1 MSETKQTPNQAQQS
15 PAPAKQTQAT
25 PQQGNVFE
33 QPQAPQPQT
42 TAVTTKINYG
52 VDNLKKSLDRPATI
66 ESFKKMLGANGAN
79 RFISALISIVG
90 NSDELKKA
98 DTKSIILA
106 AGQSAALN
114 LPINPSL
121 GLASVIAYWDKK
133 KGPIDPKTGK
143 PTGQHVAQFQIQRNG
158 LMELAQ
164 RSGKIAKL
172 VNEVVYEGELKS
184 YNRFT
189 DEYDFSGQRV
199 SDKVIGFMAY
209 AKTTTGFEKTVY
221 MTREEVAKH
230 GQRYSKTY
238 TKEYGMWKTNFEA
251 MALKT
256 VLKKLITKYLP
267 KTEELA
273 LAIESDQASFT
284 QGEIGNATPE
294 YIDNAQTQ
302 EPIVVEAIEVDNV
315 EVEEV

>member
-1 MSETKQTPNQAQQS
+1 MSETKQTPNQAQQPQS
-15 PAPAKQTQAT
+15 PSVAQPQAT

-33 QPQAPQPQT
+33 QPTQAPQT
-42 TAVTTKINYG
+42 TAVAPKINYG

-121 GLASVIAYWDKK
+121 GLASVIAYYDRKK
-133 KGPIDPKTGK
+133 
-143 PTGQHVAQFQIQRNG
+143 GQHVAQFQIQRNG

-184 YNRFT
+184 FNRFT

-209 AKTTTGFEKTVY
+209 AKLTNGFEKTIY

-238 TKEYGMWKTNFEA
+238 TNEHGMWKTNFEA

-256 VLKKLITKYLP
+256 VLKKLITKFLP
-267 KTEELA
+267 KTEELT

-294 YIDNAQTQ
+294 YIDNAQTK
-302 EPIVVEAIEVDNV
+302 EPIEVEAIEVDNV